1 MYNPAS
7 YVKTNLK
14 GNAQVTSGQALYKIA
29 TSEDWTLMVPITEKE
44 AKEYQKKISEGSDS
58 FVLHVKFRKDNTETC
73 LLYTSIYLW
82 YCFTGL

>member
-29 TSEDWTLMVPITEKE
+29 TSEDWTLMVPITEKR
-44 AKEYQKKISEGSDS
+44 QKSI
-58 FVLHVKFRKDNTETC
+58 RKNQ
-73 LLYTSIYLW
+73 
-82 YCFTGL
+82 